1 MLATGQELKDI
12 DYSIVVV
19 HSNPSWVSDIWP
31 ATLSSSDRFYDL
43 SFNETTN
50 AYLEDERR
58 VTFLMAT
65 ADVHEAPEDLIGHL
79 WEKSRRCPGLIELWN
94 SSFSTTTMTAS
105 RGVKIVKNCHFQ
117 ASDYHFKNTL
127 WVLYFRLFNFSILC
141 IVFQK
146 YLILNRFY
154 YHL

>member
-1 MLATGQELKDI
+1 MLATGQELRDI

-19 HSNPSWVSDIWP
+19 HSNPSWVADIWP
-31 ATLSSSDRFYDL
+31 ATSSLSDRFYDL

-105 RGVKIVKNCHFQ
+105 RGVKIVKKLSFL
-117 ASDYHFKNTL
+117 SF
-127 WVLYFRLFNFSILC
+127 
-141 IVFQK
+141 
-146 YLILNRFY
+146 
-154 YHL
+154 